1 MPDEEGAPRRPARR
15 GGRRA
20 RLTGL
25 SVAVI
30 VTVLPAA
37 AFGSWKFIPAAK
49 SMSVGTATLT
59 APTLT
64 CDALTVVQVGLHWTS
79 VAGATGYD
87 VYRSLNGGSYSL
99 LTGLGGLLDLVTGIP
114 PLLNTYN
121 YKVKARSN
129 LWSSPFSNSVSAGTL
144 TCG

>member
-1 MPDEEGAPRRPARR
+1 MPDPGRSPRRLARR
-15 GGRRA
+15 GGRRV
-20 RLTGL
+20 RLTSL
-25 SVAVI
+25 NVAVI
-30 VTVLPAA
+30 VTLLPAA
-37 AFGSWKFIPAAK
+37 ALGTFTSIPAAK

-64 CDALTVVQVGLHWTS
+64 CDTVTVLSVGLHWTS

-87 VYRSLNGGSYSL
+87 VYRSLNGGGYSL
-99 LTGLGGLLDLVTGIP
+99 LTSLGGLLGLVTSIP

-121 YKVKARSN
+121 YKVKTRSN